1 MRALYDKVHRMSQL
15 GALVWLKWRLFRN
28 SLRTGKAVTTRL
40 ASALAMLAALGFSL
54 LVGFGLGSAAYFF
67 ASPHAQENAELSKFA
82 GGALAF
88 FFLVFSFVYLMWA
101 VVPLG
106 LEGGSR
112 FEPRRMM
119 LYPISLGKLFAVD
132 LLSELTNLS
141 SVFAVPVVAGVAL
154 GAGLALRGVGR
165 ALVLAAL

>member
-82 GGALAF
+82 GGA
-88 FFLVFSFVYLMWA
+88 
-101 VVPLG
+101 
-106 LEGGSR
+106 
-112 FEPRRMM
+112 
-119 LYPISLGKLFAVD
+119 
-132 LLSELTNLS
+132 
-141 SVFAVPVVAGVAL
+141 
-154 GAGLALRGVGR
+154 GLALRGVGR
-165 ALVLAAL
+165 ALVLAALAVVFGVALSKLFSSFMGALLRQRRTRGETVLALLG